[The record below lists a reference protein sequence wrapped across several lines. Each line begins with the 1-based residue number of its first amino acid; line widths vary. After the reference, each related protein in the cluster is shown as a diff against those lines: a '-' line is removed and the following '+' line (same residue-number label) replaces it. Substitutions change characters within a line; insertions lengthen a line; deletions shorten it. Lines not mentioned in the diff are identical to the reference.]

1 MYFSYPLVYYRVTE
15 IEECRHSLCF
25 LAAWINYQG
34 FVKFLFFSAT
44 KIEFTVVVKAHTYS
58 IATVYK
64 LLKAD
69 FFTHLPKF

>member
-1 MYFSYPLVYYRVTE
+1 MDKLPR
-15 IEECRHSLCF
+15 LCKVF
-25 LAAWINYQG
+25 G
-34 FVKFLFFSAT
+34 FTAT
-44 KIEFTVVVKAHTYS
+44 KIEFIVVVKAHTYS